1 MTRSFAGVPLLLLLG
16 ACTWLGGRSIQL
28 EPVDDV
34 GILAFA
40 ERAGSFYALLE
51 NAPLD
56 ALVTFEDEDLRAYF
70 AEDGEFTDYYAT
82 LANRVRKA
90 QFRHSKANQ
99 VVIQEF
105 RLEGNHTAFVDIVLV
120 GRHQRYLIFWDLEVQ
135 LTDVWR
141 QRSGA
146 WFISPGK
153 L

>member
-1 MTRSFAGVPLLLLLG
+1 MTRLFGGVLLLLLLG
-16 ACTWLGGRSIQL
+16 ACTWMGGGSVQL
-28 EPVDDV
+28 EPVDDI

-51 NAPLD
+51 NEPLD
-56 ALVTFEDEDLRAYF
+56 ALVTFEDEDLRTYF
-70 AEDGEFTDYYAT
+70 AEDRDFTDYYAT

-90 QFRHSKANQ
+90 QFRYSKPDQ

-105 RLEGNHTAFVDIVLV
+105 RLEGDHTAFVDVVLV
-120 GRHQRYLIFWDLEVQ
+120 GRHQRSLIFWDLEVV

-141 QRSGA
+141 HRSGA